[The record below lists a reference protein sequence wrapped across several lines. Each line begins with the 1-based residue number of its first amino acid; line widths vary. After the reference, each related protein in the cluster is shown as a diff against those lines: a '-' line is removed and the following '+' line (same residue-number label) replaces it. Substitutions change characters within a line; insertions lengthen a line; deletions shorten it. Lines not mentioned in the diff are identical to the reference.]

1 VNLGDLID
9 THRAGRSYNELAR
22 DAGDGAP
29 SGKRLQQLA
38 RGEMRNFPDPP
49 TIRALARGLRV
60 SHQVVILAAAE
71 SLGLDVRQNL
81 PRVVD
86 LLPVGASDL
95 SEAQAAAVAHLI
107 RVFVEP
113 EPAVDDLR
121 GIDDEVDGPAPKV
134 ADQLAAARRRAAATE
149 DTDYSEA
156 ARDTG
161 KLSKSQQRAALQAK
175 RATERAEHD
184 DADDMEPR

>member
-1 VNLGDLID
+1 VNLGELID

-22 DAGDGAP
+22 DAGEGAP

-38 RGEMRNFPDPP
+38 TGAIRNFPDPP

-60 SHQVVILAAAE
+60 SHQVVVLAAAE
-71 SLGLDVRQNL
+71 SLDLDVRQGL

-86 LLPVGASDL
+86 LLPVGAARL
-95 SEAQAAAVAHLI
+95 SEEQASAVAHLI

-113 EPAVDDLR
+113 TETQDDLR

-134 ADQLAAARRRAAATE
+134 ADINRRRPAADPA
-149 DTDYSEA
+149 YSEA

-161 KLSKSQQRAALQAK
+161 KRSKGQQRADLEAA
-175 RATERAEHD
+175 REAASVAPAPD
-184 DADDMEPR
+184 DPDDMEPR